1 MSRRITQKDLEAVA
15 NRINLITRSP
25 TTPYIFN
32 KTENKHVAQIGCY
45 HMSYAY
51 GGAALHR
58 MDTTGGGV
66 QDVLRIGHQPK
77 KDMYHAMHAF
87 IRGLDAGNK
96 SV

>member
-1 MSRRITQKDLEAVA
+1 MAQRITQKDLEAVA
-15 NRINLITRSP
+15 NRINLITKSP
-25 TTPYIFN
+25 TEAWKIVDG
-32 KTENKHVAQIGCY
+32 KHTGQIGCY